1 MAVAEKNCH
10 HGIVSMAWYA
20 LNDDQNRRPERSTL
34 KLPSRFNRRC
44 WLSRDTTA
52 PNPRSR
58 RSCSLTVGVVGSV
71 AIEIAFSPSHPTRV
85 LRVYRVLRDRRFF
98 AEPVWASRRRAVS
111 LLRAS
116 GLPSKLVLAA
126 TCGWAAFE
134 PRNSDQPAVRNVTA
148 PMIEIRV

>member
-58 RSCSLTVGVVGSV
+58 RSCSLAVGVVGSV
-71 AIEIAFSPSHPTRV
+71 SIEIAFSPSHPTGV
-85 LRVYRVLRDRRFF
+85 LRVYRVSYHRRCLAMLGCPQFGRS
-98 AEPVWASRRRAVS
+98 V
-111 LLRAS
+111 LLLPLAS
-116 GLPSKLVLAA
+116 GLPSKLVSTIGCRGLRSESE
-126 TCGWAAFE
+126 TTSR
-134 PRNSDQPAVRNVTA
+134 PVVRT
-148 PMIEIRV
+148 